1 MRNVGGEMKLLMKM
15 LICISLSAHAVAAP
29 QPTDYQEATLVN
41 FRTVQTGSNCSSQG
55 TVNGQTDSSGNVT
68 GHTNGTS
75 NCSARMTRYY
85 TLTCGEHTYT
95 LRPEMT
101 TNEKR
106 VALASLGY
114 AAFFMKN
121 SVLEKRLPGT
131 RVLLRTDA
139 KGAWVKLDKRESRF
153 EIVEAR

>member
-1 MRNVGGEMKLLMKM
+1 
-15 LICISLSAHAVAAP
+15 
-29 QPTDYQEATLVN
+29 
-41 FRTVQTGSNCSSQG
+41 
-55 TVNGQTDSSGNVT
+55 
-68 GHTNGTS
+68 
-75 NCSARMTRYY
+75 MTRYY